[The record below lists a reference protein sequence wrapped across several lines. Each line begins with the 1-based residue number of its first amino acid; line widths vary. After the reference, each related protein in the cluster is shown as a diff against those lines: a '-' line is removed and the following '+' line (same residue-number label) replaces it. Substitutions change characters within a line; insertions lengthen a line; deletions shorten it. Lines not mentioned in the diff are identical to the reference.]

1 MNSIFVNMYLL
12 FVVLIQFLLLSV
24 KATPAINP
32 LSQRGI
38 IFPKE
43 CFDECFTDDSQRTKG
58 NCRRMEECPSA
69 MKKWIEKRESPKTC
83 YFVKFDHF
91 VCCEPE
97 TPLPE
102 ISTTVPPETLPPTAN
117 PYTAAPLIKRRS
129 QEACEIYNRVDP
141 LNENDIALV
150 IQVVGGT
157 ATRYREFPFMA
168 ALGWRSNFD
177 DKIIYYRC
185 GGALISERFVLT
197 AAHCID
203 FGGDPPN
210 QVRLGGDNLT
220 LTEGEDLRVRRV
232 ILHPEYDSST
242 DYNDIALLELETPA
256 KSELKPACLWQQP
269 ELTNTLVTAIGYGQT
284 KFAGLSSAQLLK
296 VRLQLVSND
305 ICRFHYSSE
314 QLSRGLLDSQM
325 CAGDDS
331 GERDTCQGD
340 SGGPLI
346 MRQGLLS
353 YVVGI
358 TSHGQGCASGPPTV
372 YTRVSSFLDWIEGH
386 VWPQGVQRQEPQKQ
400 NLEGAS
406 KAPSTSPQFDLRVM
420 I

>member
-1 MNSIFVNMYLL
+1 
-12 FVVLIQFLLLSV
+12 SV

-43 CFDECFTDDSQRTKG
+43 CFDECFTDDSLRTKG

-69 MKKWIEKRESPKTC
+69 MKRWIEKRESPKTC
-83 YFVKFDHF
+83 YFVKFDHY
-91 VCCEPE
+91 VCCEQ
-97 TPLPE
+97 E
-102 ISTTVPPETLPPTAN
+102 ISTTPPETPPPTAK

-129 QEACEIYNRVDP
+129 QEACESYMEP
-141 LNENDIALV
+141 LKENDITLV

-177 DKIIYYRC
+177 DKTIYYRC

-256 KSELKPACLWQQP
+256 KSKLKPVCLWQQP
-269 ELTNTLVTAIGYGQT
+269 ELTNSQVTAIGYGQT
-284 KFAGLSSAQLLK
+284 SFAGLSSAQLLK

-346 MRQGLLS
+346 MRQGLVS

-372 YTRVSSFLDWIEGH
+372 YSRVYSFLDWIEGH
-386 VWPQGVQRQEPQKQ
+386 VWPQKQ
-400 NLEGAS
+400 QDPS
-406 KAPSTSPQFDLRVM
+406 KAPTSPEFDLRVM